1 MTIRDVA
8 ISLAQRGFCVFRLK
22 ERGKTPI
29 GKWKEQATKSIDDI
43 EDWKAKGYNVGL
55 ACGPTSGVWVL
66 DVDDEDANIAILEK
80 ISLPATYTIKT
91 GKGYHYYFKW
101 VEGMQITNSHR
112 CEIAKVDVRGDG
124 GYVVAEGSTHESGHV
139 YACIDSSEPALA
151 DKELLDLLWPPKPV
165 QQTRPRPATPST
177 APTGHQDRFQ
187 AYTNKTVNELLDDMR
202 STTQGG
208 RNNKLNKIAFRLGQ
222 FVGAEWSPL
231 DHATAEAELWAAAR
245 HTGLGDREIAQ
256 VIKHAIDDGA
266 REPEPIPPDRPR
278 QTKIVRSSSMP
289 DAAPHDEIFDEVF
302 TRGDDVEVKGKAI
315 AVLAKRGPMVY
326 DRGALWQYRTTHWE
340 HLFDSKVG
348 GVVERFAGCS
358 VEAGKDKETGEMKY
372 KLLKLSTSSVKGVIS
387 LVKMDEAIE
396 KIGYFADASKGFAFA
411 NGFMRMTK
419 DRKGLAFEPHSQ
431 QLRARWVSDIDYNPD
446 AKAPMFE
453 QFLTEILPGLDE
465 DDGDNLR
472 TCVLQFFGACLMG
485 DAPKWQKA
493 LLIYGSGA
501 NGKSVLLKI
510 LEAAAGKVRC
520 VNVSPQDMA
529 ENEYS
534 RARLDGALINI
545 VPDMPLREVME
556 SGAFKQAVAGD
567 TMSAREPYKPEFSFT
582 PVAGHVMSVNHLPK
596 VADDSWGFRRR
607 FLTVPFTVTIPEH
620 KQDPALAD
628 KIIEQELEGV
638 VNLCIDAFNLLLQ
651 DGKYT
656 TANSEKQLLSDWV
669 YDGDIV
675 SQWVTA
681 LDDKECKLTSFDSRD
696 ETFDTWV
703 AASRLYAAYADW
715 CKSNN
720 FKPFGSNKWATK
732 LATIPR
738 CSYKKTRDGR
748 FWKIAALPL

>member
-1 MTIRDVA
+1 MSIRDVA

-29 GKWKEQATKSIDDI
+29 GKWKDQATNSLDEI
-43 EDWKAKGYNVGL
+43 EDWKAKGYNIGL
-55 ACGPTSGVWVL
+55 ACGPRSGVWVL

-101 VEGMQITNSHR
+101 AEGMQITNSHR
-112 CEIAKVDVRGDG
+112 CEIDKIDVRGDG
-124 GYVVAEGSTHESGHV
+124 GYVVAEGSTHETGHV
-139 YACIDSSEPALA
+139 YTCIDQSEPAEA
-151 DKELLDLLWPPKPV
+151 DKDLMELLWPPKKPQPV
-165 QQTRPRPATPST
+165 PRSAAPSA
-177 APTGHQDRFQ
+177 APTGYQDRFQ
-187 AYTNKTVNELLDDMR
+187 AYTNKTINEVLDELR
-202 STTQGG
+202 NTTQGG
-208 RNNKLNKIAFRLGQ
+208 RNNKLNKVAFRLGQ

-245 HTGLGDREIAQ
+245 ATGLPDREISQ

-266 REPEPIPPDRPR
+266 REPEPMPVDRPR
-278 QTKIVRSSSMP
+278 QAKIVRSSPMP
-289 DAAPHDEIFDEVF
+289 EAAPHDEIFDEVF
-302 TRGDDVEVKGKAI
+302 TRGDDVEVKNKVL
-315 AVLAKRGPMVY
+315 AVLVNKGPMVY

-358 VEAGKDKETGEMKY
+358 VEVGKDKETGEKKY
-372 KLLKLSTSSVKGVIS
+372 KQLKLSTSSVKGVIS
-387 LVKMDEAIE
+387 LLKMDETVE
-396 KIGYFADASKGFAFA
+396 HIGYFAETDKGFPFA

-419 DRKGLAFEPHSQ
+419 DRKDLVFEPHAKEQ
-431 QLRARWVSDIDYNPD
+431 RVRWVSSINYNPD
-446 AKAPMFE
+446 AQAPMFE
-453 QFLTEILPGLDE
+453 QFLTEILPGTDE
-465 DDGDNLR
+465 QDGDNLR

-485 DAPKWQKA
+485 DAPHWQKA

-510 LEAAAGKVRC
+510 LEAAAGKSRC

-582 PVAGHVMSVNHLPK
+582 PIAGHVMSVNHLPK

-607 FLTVPFTVTIPEH
+607 FLTVPFTVTIPEER
-620 KQDPALAD
+620 QDQGLASR
-628 KIIEQELEGV
+628 IIDQELEGV
-638 VNLCIDAFNLLLQ
+638 VNLCIDAFRLLLE
-651 DGKYT
+651 DRKYT
-656 TANSEKQLLSDWV
+656 TANSERQLLTEWI

-681 LDDKECKLTSFDSRD
+681 LDDKECRLTSFEGKD
-696 ETFDTWV
+696 ETFDNWV

-715 CKSNN
+715 CKTNN

-732 LATIPR
+732 LATFSR
-738 CSYKKTRDGR
+738 CTYKKTRDGR

>member
-1 MTIRDVA
+1 MNIRDVA

-29 GKWKEQATKSIDDI
+29 GKWKDQATNSLDEI
-43 EDWKAKGYNVGL
+43 EDWKAKGYNIGL
-55 ACGPTSGVWVL
+55 ACGPRSGVWVL

-101 VEGMQITNSHR
+101 VQGMPITNSHR
-112 CEIAKVDVRGDG
+112 CEIDKIDVRGDG
-124 GYVVAEGSTHESGHV
+124 GYVVAEGSTHETGHV
-139 YACIDSSEPALA
+139 YTCIDQSEPAEA
-151 DKELLDLLWPPKPV
+151 DKELMELLWPPKKP
-165 QQTRPRPATPST
+165 QPAPRSAAPSA
-177 APTGHQDRFQ
+177 APTGNQDRFQ
-187 AYTNKTVNELLDDMR
+187 AYTNKTINEVLDDLR
-202 STTQGG
+202 ATTKGG
-208 RNNKLNKIAFRLGQ
+208 RNNALNKAAFRLGQ

-231 DHATAEAELWAAAR
+231 DHAAAEAELWAAAR
-245 HTGLGDREIAQ
+245 ATGLPDREIAQ
-256 VIKHAIDDGA
+256 CLKHAIDDGA
-266 REPEPIPPDRPR
+266 REPEQMPVDRPR
-278 QTKIVRSSSMP
+278 PTKIVHSSPMP
-289 DAAPHDEIFDEVF
+289 EAVPHDEIFDEVF
-302 TRGDDVEVKGKAI
+302 TRGDDVEVKNKVLT
-315 AVLAKRGPMVY
+315 VLAQRGPMVY

-358 VEAGKDKETGEMKY
+358 VEAGKDKETGEKKY
-372 KLLKLSTSSVKGVIS
+372 KQLKLSTSSVKGVIS
-387 LVKMDEAIE
+387 LLKMDETVE
-396 KIGYFADASKGFAFA
+396 HIGYFAETDKGFPFA

-419 DRKGLAFEPHSQ
+419 DRKDLVFEPHAKEQ
-431 QLRARWVSDIDYNPD
+431 RVRWVSSINYNPD
-446 AKAPMFE
+446 AQAPMFE
-453 QFLTEILPGLDE
+453 QFLTEILPGTDE
-465 DDGDNLR
+465 QDGDNLR

-485 DAPKWQKA
+485 DAPHWQKA

-510 LEAAAGKVRC
+510 LEAAAGKSRC

-582 PVAGHVMSVNHLPK
+582 PIAGHVMSVNHLPK

-607 FLTVPFTVTIPEH
+607 FLTVPFTVTIPEER
-620 KQDPALAD
+620 QDQGLAGR
-628 KIIEQELEGV
+628 IIDQELEGV
-638 VNLCIDAFNLLLQ
+638 VNLCIDAFRLLLEER
-651 DGKYT
+651 KYT
-656 TANSEKQLLSDWV
+656 TANSERQLLTEWI

-681 LDDKECKLTSFDSRD
+681 LDDKECRLTSFEGKD
-696 ETFDTWV
+696 ETFDNWV

-715 CKSNN
+715 CKTNN

-732 LATIPR
+732 LATFSR
-738 CSYKKTRDGR
+738 CTYKKTRDGR

>member
-1 MTIRDVA
+1 MNIRDVA

-29 GKWKEQATKSIDDI
+29 GKWKDQATNSLDEI
-43 EDWKAKGYNVGL
+43 EDWKAKGYNIGL
-55 ACGPTSGVWVL
+55 ACGPRSGVWVL

-112 CEIAKVDVRGDG
+112 CEIDKIDVRGDG
-124 GYVVAEGSTHESGHV
+124 GYVVAEGSTHETGHV
-139 YACIDSSEPALA
+139 YACIDASEPAIA
-151 DKELLDLLWPPKPV
+151 DTGLMELLWPPKK
-165 QQTRPRPATPST
+165 QQPAPRSAAPSA
-177 APTGHQDRFQ
+177 APTGNQDRFQ
-187 AYTNKTVNELLDDMR
+187 AYTNKTINEVLDDLR
-202 STTQGG
+202 ATTKGG
-208 RNNKLNKIAFRLGQ
+208 RNNALNKAAFRLGQ
-222 FVGAEWSPL
+222 LVGAEWSPL

-245 HTGLGDREIAQ
+245 ATGLPDREISQ

-266 REPEPIPPDRPR
+266 REPEQMPVDRPR
-278 QTKIVRSSSMP
+278 QAKIVHSSPMP
-289 DAAPHDEIFDEVF
+289 EAAPHDEIFSHRF
-302 TRGDDVEVKGKAI
+302 SRGDDVEIKQKAFGVLIRFGK
-315 AVLAKRGPMVY
+315 MVY

-340 HLFDSKVG
+340 QLFDSRVG
-348 GVVERFAGCS
+348 GVIQRFAGCF
-358 VEAGKDKETGEMKY
+358 VHTGQDEDTGEEKT
-372 KLLKLSTSSVKGVIS
+372 KILKISTATVKGVIS
-387 LVKMDEAIE
+387 LLKMDEKVE
-396 KIGYFADASKGFAFA
+396 RIGFFADAEKGFAFA
-411 NGFMRMTK
+411 NSFCRLTK
-419 DRKGLAFEPHSQ
+419 DRKELVFEPHSEEH
-431 QLRARWVSDIDYNPD
+431 RSRWISPINHNEE
-446 AKAPMFE
+446 AEAPLFE
-453 QFLTEILPGLDE
+453 QFLCEILPGIDE

-510 LEAAAGKVRC
+510 LEAAAGKARC

-607 FLTVPFTVTIPEH
+607 FITIPFTVTIPEER
-620 KQDPALAD
+620 QDPALAD
-628 KIIEQELEGV
+628 KIIEQEIEGV
-638 VNLCIDAFNLLLQ
+638 VNLCIRAFQKLIE
-651 DGKYT
+651 DGRYI
-656 TANSEKQLLSDWV
+656 TATSEKRLLSDWV
-669 YDGDIV
+669 NDGDIV
-675 SQWVTA
+675 SQWLSA
-681 LDDKECKLTSFDSRD
+681 LDDKEGRLTSFEGKD
-696 ETFDTWV
+696 ETFDNWIS
-703 AASRLYAAYADW
+703 ASRLYAAYADW
-715 CKSNN
+715 CKTNN

-732 LATIPR
+732 LATFSR
-738 CSYKKTRDGR
+738 CTYKKTRDGR
-748 FWKIAALPL
+748 FWKIASLAE